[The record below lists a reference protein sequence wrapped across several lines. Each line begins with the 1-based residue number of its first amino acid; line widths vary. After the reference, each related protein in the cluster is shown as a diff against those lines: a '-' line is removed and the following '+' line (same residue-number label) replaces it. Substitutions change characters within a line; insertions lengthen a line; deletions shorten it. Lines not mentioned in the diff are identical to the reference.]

1 MYLNDLNLNIAQ
13 SNIKSLDMLS
23 KAILIEI
30 LKLVMRVISNYLFFL
45 VAQWDKVLSNEACLL
60 SVTPYLKTAIK
71 LFLTFFSKAA
81 REIVRKLK
89 KEEILFPTK
98 GDNPWFLGVH
108 VFFPFYKITVDFL
121 FLYLIKAQYYWWP
134 CKNCMSTK
142 NRVPGVI
149 RR

>member
-1 MYLNDLNLNIAQ
+1 MYLNNLNLNIAQ

-60 SVTPYLKTAIK
+60 SVTPCLKTAIK
-71 LFLTFFSKAA
+71 LFLTFLSKAA
-81 REIVRKLK
+81 HEIVRKLK

-98 GDNPWFLGVH
+98 GDNPCFLGVQVFLRFLQNNYGFSIFVFNQSSVLLIALQKLH
-108 VFFPFYKITVDFL
+108 VPNK
-121 FLYLIKAQYYWWP
+121 
-134 CKNCMSTK
+134 
-142 NRVPGVI
+142 
-149 RR
+149 